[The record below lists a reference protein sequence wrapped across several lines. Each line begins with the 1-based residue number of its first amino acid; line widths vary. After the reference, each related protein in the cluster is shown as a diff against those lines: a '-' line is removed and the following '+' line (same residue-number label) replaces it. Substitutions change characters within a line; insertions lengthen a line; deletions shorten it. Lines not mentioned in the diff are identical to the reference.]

1 MVSDYLEALV
11 REFARIPGMGAKS
24 ASRAAFH
31 VLAMKRDDVERFSKA
46 LLAVKDHIRDCSIC
60 GGIADGE
67 ICPLC
72 ADSAR
77 DRGLICVVED
87 RRGVLTIERT
97 RAFRGLYHVLGGVI
111 APLDGVG
118 PDDLRIAELLN
129 RCDGSV
135 REVVIAT
142 NPTLEGDATALYITA
157 ELKKRGVRVMRISRG
172 LPVGGDLE
180 FSDSATVARSI
191 DERVE
196 L

>member
-1 MVSDYLEALV
+1 MVSDYLDALV
-11 REFARIPGMGAKS
+11 REFSRIPGMGPKS

-31 VLAMKRDDVERFSKA
+31 VLSMKRDDVERFSRA
-46 LLAVKDHIRDCSIC
+46 LLAVKDHIRDCALC
-60 GGIADGE
+60 GGIADVE
-67 ICPLC
+67 ICPIC
-72 ADSAR
+72 ADSNR
-77 DRGLICVVED
+77 DRSLICVVED
-87 RRGVLTIERT
+87 RRDVLTIERT

-196 L
+196 I